1 MPDRPD
7 PTAPVGRTEDA
18 VVPAPTVSPEALS
31 PKAVAP
37 APGRLGA
44 VDRYFSI
51 SARGSDF
58 GREIRGG
65 FATFF
70 TMAYILVLNPII
82 LGSAEDKFGNHLSGP
97 QLVTATAL
105 VAAVMTIVMGLGGN
119 LPLAL
124 AAGLGLN
131 AVAAFQL
138 APLMSWPDAMG
149 LIVIEG
155 LLICVL
161 VVTGLREA
169 IMHAIPASLKQAI
182 SVGIGL
188 FIAFIGFVDA
198 GFVSRIPGE
207 TGSVPVQLGA
217 TGHLSGWP
225 VLVFCLGVLLTVALL
240 ARKAKGAILISIVV
254 TTVVAVVINEIADI
268 APAAWG
274 LTVPAVPDDLVAAPD
289 FGLLGSF
296 SLFGAF
302 QQVGVVT
309 IVLLV
314 FTLLLSDFF
323 DTMGTV
329 VGVTHE
335 AGLLDEDGKVPHLG
349 RVLLIDGA
357 AAVAGGAASASSATS
372 YVESTAGVGEGART
386 GFASLITGGLFA
398 VALFLTPLAT
408 IVPAQAA
415 APALVAVGFL
425 LMAQVRN
432 IDWEKYEI
440 AIPAFLTIAVMPFT
454 YSITNGIG
462 AGFVAYVVIRVVL
475 GKAREIHWLLWGTAA
490 LFAVYFAIDPI
501 EQLLGVK

>member
-1 MPDRPD
+1 MPDRAE
-7 PTAPVGRTEDA
+7 PTLSKSEDTPS
-18 VVPAPTVSPEALS
+18 PATPP
-31 PKAVAP
+31 P
-37 APGRLGA
+37 AGGNA

-51 SARGSDF
+51 SARGSSL

-105 VAAVMTIVMGLGGN
+105 VAAVMTVIMGLGGN
-119 LPLAL
+119 LPLAI

-131 AVAAFQL
+131 AVVAFQI

-169 IMHAIPASLKQAI
+169 VMHAIPPALKYAI

-198 GFVSRIPGE
+198 GFATRIPGE
-207 TGSVPVQLGA
+207 TGSVPVQLGL
-217 TGHLSGWP
+217 TGQLSGWP

-240 ARKAKGAILISIVV
+240 ARRTKGAILISIVV
-254 TTVVAVVINEIADI
+254 MTVVAVVINEIADI

-274 LTVPAVPDDLVAAPD
+274 LTVPTVPDDLVAAPD

-302 QQVGVVT
+302 EQVGVVT

-329 VGVTHE
+329 VGVSHE
-335 AGLLDEDGKVPHLG
+335 AGLLDEDGKVPNLG

-357 AAVAGGAASASSATS
+357 AAVAGGAASSSSNTS
-372 YVESTAGVGEGART
+372 YIESAAGVGEGART
-386 GFASLITGGLFA
+386 GFASLVTGGLFA

-408 IVPAQAA
+408 VVPAQAA
-415 APALVAVGFL
+415 APALIAVGFL
-425 LMAQVRN
+425 LMAQVRH

-440 AIPAFLTIAVMPFT
+440 AVPAFLTIAVMPFT

-462 AGFVAYVVIRVVL
+462 AGFLAYVVIRTIL
-475 GKAREIHWLLWGTAA
+475 GKAREVHWLMWGTSA